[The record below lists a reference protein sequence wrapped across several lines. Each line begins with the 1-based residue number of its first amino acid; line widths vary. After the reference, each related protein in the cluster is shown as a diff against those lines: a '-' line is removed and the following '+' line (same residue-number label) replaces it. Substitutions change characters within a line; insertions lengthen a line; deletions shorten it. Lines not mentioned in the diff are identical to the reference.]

1 VLERGIG
8 PPGFSIVE
16 EVGSSFMQAEAT
28 VEGSVVIFRAAGF
41 TRDEFFAYLES
52 MRAVPYSEWQAWL
65 HALPAVEIS

>member
-1 VLERGIG
+1 MR
-8 PPGFSIVE
+8 
-16 EVGSSFMQAEAT
+16 AEAT

-65 HALPAVEIS
+65 HALPAVAIS